1 MHLDKPL
8 EQTVNIV
15 YGELETILEI
25 DRNRNV
31 VYDHWRIDTK
41 QPERFL
47 ASDAYTRNVV
57 GGVVPRDD
65 LSMAAVASY
74 PVAFVCNTHASDN
87 EGQNGI
93 SMYLTKDRCG
103 KYFDSYGLPPQHD

>member
-1 MHLDKPL
+1 MHFDQPLD
-8 EQTVNIV
+8 QTANIV

-25 DRNRNV
+25 KNV
-31 VYDHWRIDTK
+31 VYNHWRIDTK
-41 QPERFL
+41 QPERVL

-57 GGVVPRDD
+57 RGVIPRDD

-74 PVAFVCNTHASDN
+74 PVASVCNTHASDR
-87 EGQNGI
+87 EGQHGI
-93 SMYLTKDRCG
+93 SMYLTKDGRG